1 MVAAPR
7 MRRAAFVLGCARTPF
22 GSLGG
27 ALAGL
32 PPIEPAL
39 TAASSAADHAGID
52 PKEIEAIV
60 AAVGVPTESLDLAL
74 AAALGGRLGLET
86 AVPTTT
92 ILGLDA
98 AAEALTAGV
107 RLAAAE
113 GAGPTLV
120 VAADSASR
128 AAYWVPG
135 LRLGAS
141 EQGAF
146 AIDPLGLAL
155 DPLSGDG
162 APAYLLEAAASE
174 RGISRA
180 EQDEFSAGSHKAAAA
195 RSGSE
200 ADPVIPQRLPGGS
213 MLEADELLRAEV
225 SAQALGESTP
235 LYSPGGSLTA
245 TNTAV
250 PIDGAAALILG
261 REGKSGPEIGPPVR
275 RAAERPGSS
284 AAESAARAA
293 LELAGLAAPEV
304 DRVRLGECSA
314 AQALIAISDLGL
326 DPELVWGG
334 SLACGRPVGGAAVAL
349 AVELTAEL
357 DAAGAGTGL
366 LADEGPAGTG
376 VAAVLSRG

>member
-1 MVAAPR
+1 
-7 MRRAAFVLGCARTPF
+7 
-22 GSLGG
+22 
-27 ALAGL
+27 L

-52 PKEIEAIV
+52 PKEIESIV
-60 AAVGVPTESLDLAL
+60 AAVGVPTEPLDVAL
-74 AAALGGRLGLET
+74 AAALAGRLGLET
-86 AVPTTT
+86 GVPTTT

-141 EQGAF
+141 EQGAI

-155 DPLSGDG
+155 DPLSRDG
-162 APAYLLEAAASE
+162 APAYLLEAAAGE

-180 EQDEFSAGSHKAAAA
+180 EQDEFSAASHKAAAA

-200 ADPVIPQRLPGGS
+200 ADPVIPQRLPGGNV
-213 MLEADELLRAEV
+213 LEADELLRPEV
-225 SAQALGESTP
+225 SAQALGESPP
-235 LYSPGGSLTA
+235 LYTPGGSLTGA
-245 TNTAV
+245 NTAV

-261 REGKSGPEIGPPVR
+261 REGRSGPRIKPPVR
-275 RAAERPGSS
+275 RTAERPGSS

-293 LELAGLAAPEV
+293 LQSAGLAAPEV

-326 DPELVWGG
+326 DPELVNSGG
-334 SLACGRPVGGAAVAL
+334 GALACGRPVGGAAIAL
-349 AVELTAEL
+349 TVELTAEL
-357 DAAGAGTGL
+357 ALAAAATGL

-376 VAAVLSRG
+376 IAAVLSAA